1 MFRSLRR
8 LLLNARPKT
17 RLRREQVMDIA
28 AEAAQAAHV
37 SATFAILSVREI
49 KGRLTW
55 IASTATKGSGWR
67 VSVDDAT
74 GELGPME
81 RWGVR

>member
-1 MFRSLRR
+1 MFRLLRR

-28 AEAAQAAHV
+28 AEAAQAAQAAHV
-37 SATFAILSVREI
+37 SATFAILLVREI
-49 KGRLTW
+49 EGRLTW

-67 VSVDDAT
+67 VSVDD
-74 GELGPME
+74 
-81 RWGVR
+81 